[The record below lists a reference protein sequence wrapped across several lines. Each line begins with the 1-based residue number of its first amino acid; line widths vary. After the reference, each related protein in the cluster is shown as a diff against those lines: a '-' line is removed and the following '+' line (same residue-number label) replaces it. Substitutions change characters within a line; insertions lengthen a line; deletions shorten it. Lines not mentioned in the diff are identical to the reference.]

1 MNNYWAFLPMR
12 AASELLGDPEALRA
26 RLDEDSYLYLPQVID
41 RDRILGLRERFLGI
55 LSRRGWIQRDYGHD
69 AVSVILPL
77 REGEDAYLDG
87 YDELQRLEALH
98 SLAHDEALLDVMRQ
112 VVGPTAFPH
121 PLKIVRMSFPENY
134 EVSTPPHQDFPNN
147 QGTPNLVASWIP
159 LGDVPME
166 MGPLAILRGSHAYGV
181 LPLDVH
187 PGAGNRQAVLPIEM
201 LEELRWVTTDF
212 RAGDVLLF
220 GSKTVHASLN
230 NGSDAM
236 RLSVDFRFQPEG
248 EPLTPIVLEPHFQRQ
263 TWDDVYADWES
274 TRYQYYWRD
283 LDYEVVPF
291 EEFPLVTD
299 VPEDPPWAEIIVH
312 DRRLTARHGRR
323 LSRLGLTENVPA
335 DSIAADAEE
344 PR

>member
-12 AASELLGDPEALRA
+12 SSSDLLDDPEALRA
-26 RLDEDSYLYLPQVID
+26 RFDEDSYLYLPQVID
-41 RDRILGLRERFLGI
+41 RDRVLALRERFLHI
-55 LSRRGWIQRDYGHD
+55 LATRGWIQRDYGHD

-77 REGEDAYLDG
+77 REGEEAYLDG
-87 YDELQRLEALH
+87 YDEIQRLEGLH
-98 SLAHDEALLDVMRQ
+98 SLAHDEALLDVMRR

-121 PLKIVRMSFPENY
+121 PLKIVRMAFPENY
-134 EVSTPPHQDFPNN
+134 EFSTPPHQDYPNN

-159 LGDVPME
+159 LGDVPAE
-166 MGPLAILRGSHAYGV
+166 MGSLAILRGSARHGV

-187 PGAGNRQAVLPIEM
+187 PGAGNRQAVLPLEM

-220 GSKTVHASLN
+220 GSHTVHASLN
-230 NGSDAM
+230 NASDSM
-236 RLSVDFRFQPEG
+236 RLSVDFRYQQEG
-248 EPLTPIVLEPHFQRQ
+248 EALTPIVLEPHFQRQ

-274 TRYQYYWRD
+274 TEHQYYWHD

-291 EEFPLVTD
+291 EEFPLVTE
-299 VPEDPPWAEIIVH
+299 VPDEPPWAEIIVH
-312 DRRLTARHGRR
+312 DRRLTARHARRMQR
-323 LSRLGLTENVPA
+323 LSDTLGV
-335 DSIAADAEE
+335 DVEE